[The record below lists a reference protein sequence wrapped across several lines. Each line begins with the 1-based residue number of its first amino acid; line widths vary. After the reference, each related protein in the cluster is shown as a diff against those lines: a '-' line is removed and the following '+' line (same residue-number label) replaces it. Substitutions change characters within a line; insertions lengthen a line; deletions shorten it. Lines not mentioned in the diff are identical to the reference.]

1 MPYCEYKPETL
12 AKLQDILRMIL
23 RDFDAMCKKHGLR
36 YFAGGGTAIG
46 ALRHGGMIPWDDDI
60 DVYLLRGDFE
70 KFRALAETEYG
81 DKYYLLDARSHPSY
95 PLPTTRWCLTG
106 TVFREECMK
115 HLDLPFGIFLDVYP
129 FDPIPDDDREARR
142 QWRRAWFWGKLMVL
156 RQVPRPS
163 LYIDG
168 AKAKLVAAACL
179 AGSVVLKILFRQRFL
194 VAKVQKWA
202 RKSEGR
208 PDCRRVAWMF
218 DQIPFNDFLDA
229 ERAVRTRTV
238 PFDGGTIELSDESDE
253 YLRRFYGDYMVVPPP
268 DRRHNHP
275 PWKLDFGPWSGA

>member
-1 MPYCEYKPETL
+1 MPYCEYEPETL
-12 AKLQDILRMIL
+12 AKLQIILRMIL
-23 RDFDAMCKKHGLR
+23 RDFDALCKKHGLR

-95 PLPTTRWCLTG
+95 PLPTTRWCLKG
-106 TVFREECMK
+106 TVFHEECMK
-115 HLDLPFGIFLDVYP
+115 HIDLPFGIFLDVYP
-129 FDPIPDDDREARR
+129 FDPIPDDEREARR

-163 LYIDG
+163 LYIQG
-168 AKAKLVAAACL
+168 AKAKLVAATCR
-179 AGSVVLKILFRQRFL
+179 AGSRILKILFRQRFL

-202 RKSEGR
+202 RQSEGR
-208 PDCRRVAWMF
+208 ADCRRVAWMF
-218 DQIPFNDFLDA
+218 DQIPFLDFVDA
-229 ERAVRTRTV
+229 ERAVCTKTV

-253 YLRRFYGDYMVVPPP
+253 YLRRFYGDYMAVPPP

-275 PWKLDFGPWSGA
+275 PWKLDFGPWGDG